1 MSYFQQMQSYTRTLV
16 LIQTAIYKYASFVGC
31 AIMQLPDLVASMLV
45 YLKRKM
51 SGHPEN
57 DITTNRELHDQM
69 IRKNNDS
76 NSKGVTKHPGNKTI
90 P

>member
-1 MSYFQQMQSYTRTLV
+1 
-16 LIQTAIYKYASFVGC
+16 
-31 AIMQLPDLVASMLV
+31 MQLPDLVASMLV

-51 SGHPEN
+51 SVHTDNG
-57 DITTNRELHDQM
+57 ITTSRELDDQV

>member
-1 MSYFQQMQSYTRTLV
+1 
-16 LIQTAIYKYASFVGC
+16 
-31 AIMQLPDLVASMLV
+31 MQLPDLVASMLV

-76 NSKGVTKHPGNKTI
+76 NSKGGTKHPGNKTI

>member
-1 MSYFQQMQSYTRTLV
+1 MDNSSLSNYTRTLV
-16 LIQTAIYKYASFVGC
+16 LIQTAIYKYSSFVGC

-51 SGHPEN
+51 SGHPEK
-57 DITTNRELHDQM
+57 DITTKLHDQM
-69 IRKNNDS
+69 IRKNSDS
-76 NSKGVTKHPGNKTI
+76 NSKGGTKHSGNKTI